1 MRLIYSHFYT
11 PKYCLY
17 SKPIKNLQGYGIE
30 CSFSFIVKEND
41 NKVDGQQE
49 NGMRIFD
56 KRLSRFK
63 SVNPKMDSFKGGS
76 DVTMEVD
83 IGKENK

>member
-1 MRLIYSHFYT
+1 MPNSFERPCFSNTSRYSWGGFNTHR
-11 PKYCLY
+11 
-17 SKPIKNLQGYGIE
+17 
-30 CSFSFIVKEND
+30 FSFIVKEND

-49 NGMRIFD
+49 YGMRIFD